1 MKKGFRSAGI
11 GQPERLSLI
20 KTLAEQDRQLSTRKL
35 CDLFGVVR
43 SSDYYG
49 IQTKPIDIE
58 RIRLKTLIRQ
68 IFNDSKQS
76 AGARTVV
83 TILANKHEITLT
95 RYLVSKFMKGM
106 GLMSCQLKTCLN
118 GAWWALVSQTL
129 PIAL

>member
-1 MKKGFRSAGI
+1 M
-11 GQPERLSLI
+11 
-20 KTLAEQDRQLSTRKL
+20 
-35 CDLFGVVR
+35 
-43 SSDYYG
+43 
-49 IQTKPIDIE
+49 
-58 RIRLKTLIRQ
+58 RLKTLIRQ